1 MDKRKTITMW
11 ILAVAGISALN
22 LSSACKHEPPT
33 NISPETRSEL
43 VEAQGSENVEAVSA
57 SIDDDFPNST
67 TTSEGWP
74 GEEEM
79 DRVDVTANDPV
90 GVDNVVAAEDLG
102 VSIQNADGLEELTW
116 KQLTDVEF
124 KDVYVEE
131 LDAYYWKPTFGAN
144 VKALAGRE
152 VYITGYIIPVDY
164 DENFYV
170 LSRYPFAN
178 CFFCGGAGPESV
190 VDLRFKDENRM
201 YETDERLTFRGKLAL
216 NADDVY
222 QMNYILEG
230 AEEYE

>member
-33 NISPETRSEL
+33 NISPETRSEV
-43 VEAQGSENVEAVSA
+43 VEAEAQASENVEVLTASA
-57 SIDDDFPNST
+57 DAEDAPDFIDP
-67 TTSEGWP
+67 TS
-74 GEEEM
+74 
-79 DRVDVTANDPV
+79 NDPV
-90 GVDNVVAAEDLG
+90 GLDNVVAAEDLG
-102 VSIQNADGLEELTW
+102 VDILNADGIEELTW

-131 LDAYYWKPTFGAN
+131 LDAYYWKPTFGEN